1 MARVLGPLIATLFLA
16 LPALAEMRIVNSP
29 GDGYLNLRTGPG
41 SQFDIILPM
50 THGSTVDILETKG
63 SWSRVRHEQ
72 TGATGWAFRK
82 HLAPLQAGVPTKFVY
97 SPGDGYLN
105 LRTGP
110 GSSFAIVQRMYNG
123 DSVEIVERK
132 GGWVRVFHQ
141 SGATGWCFEKYL
153 RN

>member
-1 MARVLGPLIATLFLA
+1 MARVLAPLIATLFLA
-16 LPALAEMRIVNSP
+16 LPALAEMRIVN
-29 GDGYLNLRTGPG
+29 
-41 SQFDIILPM
+41 
-50 THGSTVDILETKG
+50 
-63 SWSRVRHEQ
+63 
-72 TGATGWAFRK
+72 
-82 HLAPLQAGVPTKFVY
+82 